1 MHDQHD
7 ERDKFDR
14 VSTGAGGT
22 PGGGFAPPGTVPTI
36 TRRTQNSSLDNQ
48 ATAQDP
54 DPGGECRQVKQ
65 RKTRKRKSKRS
76 REGDGEGEAEQDED
90 EDEEEHRGAR
100 SGESE
105 ELAELEGR
113 APAPSG
119 SKPSLRTT
127 SYHPRSRAQRPAKA
141 TTHPMT
147 STDTVVPRIM
157 TSTHTQLIAAPAQ
170 RPTIPSPRH
179 APASRHA
186 ALTALPTSTSVTC
199 NPGRWTA

>member
-1 MHDQHD
+1 MTSPCSMP
-7 ERDKFDR
+7 
-14 VSTGAGGT
+14 STKCLPMDPGRRLRSAGHRANHHSANPKQLARQSGNR
-22 PGGGFAPPGTVPTI
+22 PGH
-36 TRRTQNSSLDNQ
+36 SSL
-48 ATAQDP
+48 A
-54 DPGGECRQVKQ
+54 GGECRQVKQ

-157 TSTHTQLIAAPAQ
+157 TSTHTQLIAAPAR
-170 RPTIPSPRH
+170 RPKIPSPRH